1 MAGVG
6 RGAGGIRVI
15 DGQEGVEAN
24 KQVGMVLEELVNPQ
38 HEIVN
43 VHSLILE
50 RVHDVQKGTVDLGLA
65 EEPLLDLFQIVDSPL
80 ENARGCLRLDVVT
93 VIDVLL

>member
-43 VHSLILE
+43 VHSM
-50 RVHDVQKGTVDLGLA
+50 A
-65 EEPLLDLFQIVDSPL
+65 
-80 ENARGCLRLDVVT
+80 
-93 VIDVLL
+93 